1 MNDSKSDLPQ
11 PPAHLKPETRAW
23 WTLVCSQYE
32 LEAHHLKLLQA
43 AAESWDRMQSAR
55 AVLDASGITYT
66 NRFGDP
72 CARPE
77 VAVERDAKVSFAR
90 LVRELRLDDVPAPDS
105 VRPPALNH

>member
-1 MNDSKSDLPQ
+1 MNDSNETQK

-23 WTLVCSQYE
+23 WKLVCSQYE
-32 LEAHHLKLLQA
+32 LESHHLKLLQA
-43 AAESWDRMQSAR
+43 AAESWDRLQSAR
-55 AVLDASGITYT
+55 AVLDADGISYK

-90 LVRELRLDDVPAPDS
+90 LVRELRLDDVPPPDS
-105 VRPPALNH
+105 ARPAALNH

>member
-1 MNDSKSDLPQ
+1 MNDLPK
-11 PPAHLKPETRAW
+11 PPAHLEPLTRKW
-23 WTLVCSQYE
+23 FSLVCEEYD
-32 LEAHHLKLLQA
+32 LESHHLKLLQA

-55 AVLDASGITYT
+55 AVLDAEGISYK

-90 LVRELRLDDVPAPDS
+90 LVRELRLDDVPPPDS
-105 VRPPALNH
+105 PRPAALNR